1 MKILRTPDDRFE
13 DLTEYPFS
21 PKYKNIQ
28 DSEGNTLRIQ
38 YVDEGPR
45 DTDPVLFMHGEPSWS
60 YLYRKMIPVVTA
72 AGYRAVAPDLVGFGK
87 SDKPAARG
95 DYTCERHVEWINTW
109 FETIN
114 LRRVTLVCQD
124 WGGII
129 GLRLVANHPD
139 CFSRVVVANTGL
151 PTGDRPMS
159 EAFLN
164 WRKFSIEVPNFD
176 VGAIIMMGCQKALS
190 EDTIAAYNAPFP
202 DDTYKEGARIFPS
215 LVPISLDEPAAV
227 ANRKAWEVLAQFDKP
242 FVTMFSD
249 SDPITSGGDVIFQHK
264 IPGAQN
270 RTHITIE
277 GGGHF
282 LQEDCGKAFAQRV
295 LDFILE
301 TLQI

>member
-1 MKILRTPDDRFE
+1 MKTLRTPDDNFE
-13 DLTEYPFS
+13 NLSEYPFS
-21 PKYKNIQ
+21 PNYTNVQ
-28 DSEGNTLRIQ
+28 DHEGGTLRIH
-38 YVDEGPR
+38 YVEEGPE
-45 DTDPVLFMHGEPSWS
+45 DADPVLFMHGEPSWS

-87 SDKPAARG
+87 SDKPAERG
-95 DYTCERHVEWINTW
+95 DYTCERHVEWMNAW
-109 FETIN
+109 FEKLN
-114 LRRVTLVCQD
+114 LRCVTLVCQD

-164 WRKFSIEVPNFD
+164 WRKFSVEVPDFD
-176 VGAIIMMGCQKALS
+176 IGTIVMMGCQKPLS
-190 EDTIAAYNAPFP
+190 EDTLAAYNAPFP
-202 DDTYKEGARIFPS
+202 DDSYKEGARIFPS
-215 LVPISLDEPAAV
+215 LVPLSPEEPAAV
-227 ANRKAWEVLAQFDKP
+227 ANRKAWEVLSDFDRP

-249 SDPITSGGDVIFQHK
+249 SDPITHGGEAIFQHK

-270 RTHITIE
+270 RAHMTIA

-282 LQEDCGKAFAQRV
+282 LQEDCGQEFAERV
-295 LDFILE
+295 LEFISE
-301 TLQI
+301 T